1 MIIDAHH
8 HLWKFNSDD
17 YGWMDDSMK
26 VLKRDYLPADL
37 ENDIVN
43 TGVSGTVVVQAR
55 QIIKET
61 SWLLELADENDFI
74 KGVVG
79 WVDLRSPKLRKQ
91 LDEFAGN
98 PKLVGVRHVI
108 HDEADDDFMLRPAF
122 VNGIEMLEDYNL
134 TYDLLLFPKHMERA
148 IELVSMFPDQRFVLD
163 HISKPFIKTGI
174 LQPWKDDIEAL
185 AAQPNVWCKIS
196 GMVTEADHQAWKYVD
211 FVPYMKVVCE
221 AFGTDR
227 IMLGSDWPVCRLA
240 GEYDEVMGIPLAF
253 FDHLSETEKESIY
266 RQNAI
271 DCYQLELSQ
280 LWKRENLK
288 CWRSSIWFHLF

>member
-1 MIIDAHH
+1 MIIDSHH

-37 ENDIVN
+37 ENEMMSA
-43 TGVSGTVVVQAR
+43 GVSGTVVVQAR
-55 QIIKET
+55 QIIEET
-61 SWLLELADENDFI
+61 RWLLELADENPFI
-74 KGVVG
+74 RGVVG
-79 WVDLRSPKLRKQ
+79 WVDLRSPDLGIQLKQ
-91 LDEFAGN
+91 LAGHS
-98 PKLVGVRHVI
+98 KLVGVRHVI

-122 VNGIEMLEDYNL
+122 VNGIEKLKDYNL
-134 TYDLLLFPKHMERA
+134 TYDLLLFPKHLERA

-174 LQPWKDDIEAL
+174 LQPWKEDIEAL
-185 AAQPNVWCKIS
+185 ATQPNVWCKIS
-196 GMVTEADHQAWKYVD
+196 GMVTEADHQSWNYMD

-240 GEYDEVMGIPLAF
+240 GEYNEVMGIPLDF
-253 FDHLSETEKESIY
+253 LNHLSETEKESIY

-271 DCYQLELSQ
+271 DCYQLE
-280 LWKRENLK
+280 
-288 CWRSSIWFHLF
+288 I